1 MYAFKF
7 HFSDL
12 TKVSIFIL
20 YIAFIYGYFCTNLD
34 YYFTLQELR
43 YLSSREKLDDDSLDR
58 FKLLAI
64 AKDFVEI
71 NCVGMWNRTPLML
84 ACQKMKSK
92 KLVQC
97 VQTILERPD
106 VKINQT
112 DSCGMNALMYLC
124 RYSRSKTIF
133 EVASLLIG
141 KGININQTDK
151 YGNNALMRLFRRKQI
166 PIDKI
171 VQLAMLLVEKGI
183 NKDHKDNYGKDAKHY
198 LIKNKHLIERMERLM
213 LIIGP
218 EQTHP

>member
-1 MYAFKF
+1 MYFI
-7 HFSDL
+7 
-12 TKVSIFIL
+12 VFIL
-20 YIAFIYGYFCTNLD
+20 GTNLN
-34 YYFTLQELR
+34 YFTLQELR

-64 AKDFVEI
+64 AIEFVEI
-71 NCVGMWNRTPLML
+71 NCVGTWKRTPLML

-97 VQTILERPD
+97 VQIILERPD
-106 VKINQT
+106 VRINQT

-124 RYSRSKTIF
+124 RYSRSKTIC
-133 EVASLLIG
+133 EVASLLIA
-141 KGININQTDK
+141 KGININQTDIYK
-151 YGNNALMRLFRRKQI
+151 KNALMRLFSRTQI
-166 PIDKI
+166 PKDKI

-183 NKDHKDNYGKDAKHY
+183 SKDHKDNYNKDAKHY
-198 LIKNKHLIERMERLM
+198 LIKNKHLIERIETLM